1 MNMINNSGVDTVLVC
16 SYSLFVDKDG
26 GVDDAR
32 YKTGDMMMM
41 AITISLMSFVTVP
54 AEWTGCLPDGVS
66 GPYTGN
72 QP

>member
-1 MNMINNSGVDTVLVC
+1 MNMIDNSGVDTVLVC
-16 SYSLFVDKDG
+16 SQPTVDKDG

-32 YKTGDMMMM
+32 YKTGDMTMM

-54 AEWTGCLPDGVS
+54 AERTGCLPDGVS